1 MREEFPVL
9 TRLGRPEIAVEPLWW
24 AFLAGL
30 GAGPVVG
37 GIVRIAFLW
46 LGPLL
51 FPPTRPH
58 PDWLTVNTI
67 VVTVSVLAVGAVLM
81 RAGGVVAVAVYL
93 GYELARQ
100 LAALPGRALFCK
112 NAGANLP
119 PTVTGCDFLAL
130 VTEHWV
136 TWLGLLIG
144 AAIGLL
150 FLRTREGENGLLRA
164 AGAFSFVLV
173 VVSTLVGLAFLGRN
187 DTQNPMLALFTIANV
202 IGGGFA
208 GTLLARERLAAA
220 VLLAVLI
227 VAPGVSLALPLA
239 LQSPNTP
246 SLLLRWSGV
255 YVPGLAALAL
265 VTARGYVRKGDG
277 GTFF

>member
-9 TRLGRPEIAVEPLWW
+9 ARLGRPEIAVEPLWW

-51 FPPTRPH
+51 LPPTRPH
-58 PDWLTVNTI
+58 PDWLSVSTVVLTI
-67 VVTVSVLAVGAVLM
+67 TVLAVGAVLI
-81 RAGGVVAVAVYL
+81 RAGGVVAIAVYL
-93 GYELARQ
+93 GYELARL
-100 LAALPGRALFCK
+100 LAALPGRALACR
-112 NAGANLP
+112 NGQVPAS
-119 PTVTGCDFLAL
+119 VTGCDYLAL

-150 FLRTREGENGLLRA
+150 FVRNRDGENGLLRA

-173 VVSTLVGLAFLGRN
+173 VVSTLVGLAFLGRS
-187 DTQNPMLALFTIANV
+187 DAQIPMLALFTIANV

-220 VLLAVLI
+220 VLLALLI

-239 LQSPNTP
+239 LQSPGAP